1 MRTGFCDT
9 CGRKPAPTAGAQPNP
24 ATRRTAAIKP
34 APDTERTSR
43 RYDSGRWGGSAVVSL
58 PMVEQDDP
66 ADRIFS
72 QLHFPEQN
80 RICGNDICLE
90 PVGRSH
96 DGQRALDEGYCPR
109 CGTPFSF
116 YPKLNPGDLVS
127 GQYEVLGCFAS
138 GGQGWVYL
146 ARDRRLDDNYVALK
160 GLINPKD
167 TRAVQL
173 AAAERQ
179 ALTRLD
185 HRNIVRIFNFVDHP
199 DPRTAEPIDYIVME
213 YVGGLSLA
221 EIHDRARRQAGRQD
235 EWLRVEH
242 VIAYGQEIL
251 AALDYLHGEGMLYC
265 DMKPANVIHG
275 GNRIKVIDLGAVRRI
290 GVDRGPTAWTEGY
303 QVGKDEIHRYGLTV
317 RSDVHTVGKTLQDLL
332 EVSADR
338 VGPSRQDPGQQDAEQ
353 GDGDISFGVESLRL
367 VLERAVAPYEQ
378 RFATAAELSDQLEGV
393 RREILSLRVGT
404 PNPAPS
410 AIFGETPALLDAG
423 LGAVPNLDRWT
434 ITGASVRNPVTARPT
449 APEAVTCLPAPRVA
463 LDDPAASALI
473 AMREPD
479 SRRLLA
485 KLGALSQQSVEV
497 QFATARAHLEVGD
510 LGGATRCLDAACRLL
525 GAHAPDDW
533 RVAWHGGLL
542 ALARGDAMAA
552 RSQFWKVYAAL
563 PGEEAPKLALGFC
576 DESLGD
582 PRRAEQC
589 YQAVWLRD
597 RLQVSAAF
605 GLVRLLLDRADRAG
619 AVAVLDQVPQVSR
632 HYDAAMIA
640 AVRVLSARLPKGPL
654 SADEFSRAVER
665 LPALYLDGGEAR
677 DRLTAV
683 VQEAALDWFHLTGG
697 TGTVAGEEILGEPVS
712 ERGLF
717 LRLERSFRRLA
728 RQARSAEDHG
738 VLIDQANAAR
748 PRTLW

>member
-1 MRTGFCDT
+1 
-9 CGRKPAPTAGAQPNP
+9 
-24 ATRRTAAIKP
+24 
-34 APDTERTSR
+34 
-43 RYDSGRWGGSAVVSL
+43 
-58 PMVEQDDP
+58 MVEQDDP
-66 ADRIFS
+66 ADRVFS

-80 RICGNDICLE
+80 RICGNDNCAE
-90 PVGRSH
+90 PVGRSYA
-96 DGQRALDEGYCPR
+96 GQSALDEGYCPQ
-109 CGTPFSF
+109 CGAPFSF
-116 YPKLNPGDLVS
+116 SPKLKRGDLVS

-146 ARDRRLDDNYVALK
+146 ARDRRLDNNYVALK

-173 AAAERQ
+173 ATAERQ

-199 DPRTAEPIDYIVME
+199 DPRTGEPIDYIVME

-221 EIHDRARRQAGRQD
+221 EVHDRARRQVDRQD

-275 GNRIKVIDLGAVRRI
+275 GKRIKVIDLGAVRRI
-290 GVDRGPTAWTEGY
+290 GADRGATAWTEGY
-303 QVGKDEIHRYGLTV
+303 QVGKDEIREYGLTV
-317 RSDVHTVGKTLQDLL
+317 RSDVHTVGKTLQNLL

-338 VGPSRQDPGQQDAEQ
+338 VGPSRQDPGQQETEQ
-353 GDGDISFGVESLRL
+353 RDGDISFGVESLHR

-393 RREILSLRVGT
+393 RREILSLRDGT
-404 PNPAPS
+404 PNPGPS
-410 AIFGETPALLDAG
+410 AIFEETPALLGAG

-434 ITGASVRNPVTARPT
+434 IIEANARDLVTARPT

-463 LDDPAASALI
+463 LDDPATSALI

-485 KLGALSQQSVEV
+485 KLGALSPQSVEV
-497 QFATARAHLEVGD
+497 QFATVRAHLDVGE
-510 LGGATRCLDAACRLL
+510 LGGATRCFDAACQLL

-533 RVAWHGGLL
+533 RVSWHGGLL
-542 ALARGDAMAA
+542 ALARDDVKAA

-563 PGEEAPKLALGFC
+563 SGEEAPKLALGFC

-605 GLVRLLLDRADRAG
+605 GLVRLLLDRADRVG
-619 AVAVLDQVPQVSR
+619 AVAVLDQVHQVSR

-640 AVRVLSARLPKGPL
+640 AVRVLSARLPNGPP
-654 SADEFSRAVER
+654 SADEFGRAVER
-665 LPALYLDGGEAR
+665 LPALYLDGGDAWGEAR

-683 VQEAALDWFHLTGG
+683 VQEAALDWLHLTGG
-697 TGTVAGEEILGEPVS
+697 TGTVAGGEILGEPVS
-712 ERGLF
+712 ERGLL